1 MRETVKNNCQLLE
14 EGEFS
19 LPKGWE
25 VKKLG
30 EIGNIFNGNSIN
42 AKVKKDKYLNLIDG
56 FPYIATKDVTY
67 ESTIDYNNGIKIPF
81 KEKKFFKIAKKHTI
95 LICAEGG
102 SAGRKICFTEQ
113 EVCFGNKLFALY
125 PKVNIENRFIYY
137 YYFSSTFQNDFK
149 NHLTGII
156 GGVSM
161 NKFKQLE
168 VPMPPILEQKRI
180 VAILEYTFKAIDQAK
195 TNAEQNLKNAKE
207 LFESYL
213 NRIFEEKG
221 DDWEE
226 KRLGEVCNIIGGGT
240 PSKKNDEFYI
250 GNIPWATVRD
260 MKTDKIKDTEFKITS
275 KAVLNSSTNIIPKGN
290 VIIATR
296 VGLGKICIIESNIAI
311 NQDLKGIIPKASK
324 QLSVG
329 FLFRW
334 FKNISNDIINEG
346 TGATVQGVKLTFVN
360 SLKIPLPKLETQ
372 KQIVAQLDQLQ
383 TETKKLET
391 IYQQK
396 INNLVE
402 LKKSILQKAFE
413 GAL

>member
-226 KRLGEVCNIIGGGT
+226 KRLGEVCKY
-240 PSKKNDEFYI
+240 P
-250 GNIPWATVRD
+250 
-260 MKTDKIKDTEFKITS
+260 
-275 KAVLNSSTNIIPKGN
+275 
-290 VIIATR
+290 
-296 VGLGKICIIESNIAI
+296 IE
-311 NQDLKGIIPKASK
+311 
-324 QLSVG
+324 
-329 FLFRW
+329 
-334 FKNISNDIINEG
+334 
-346 TGATVQGVKLTFVN
+346 
-360 SLKIPLPKLETQ
+360 
-372 KQIVAQLDQLQ
+372 
-383 TETKKLET
+383 
-391 IYQQK
+391 
-396 INNLVE
+396 
-402 LKKSILQKAFE
+402 
-413 GAL
+413 

>member
-221 DDWEE
+221 DDWEV
-226 KRLGEVCNIIGGGT
+226 KKLGEIGKVSMCKRILKKQTTQIGEIPFYKIGTFGKKPNAYISKKIYDDYKSKYSFPKKGDILLSASGTIGRCVIYNGKPAYFQDSNIVWIGNNEKEVTNEYLYNFYGFCDWN
-240 PSKKNDEFYI
+240 PSKGATISRLYNDDLRRI
-250 GNIPWATVRD
+250 
-260 MKTDKIKDTEFKITS
+260 
-275 KAVLNSSTNIIPKGN
+275 IIPF
-290 VIIATR
+290 
-296 VGLGKICIIESNIAI
+296 
-311 NQDLKGIIPKASK
+311 PKSK
-324 QLSVG
+324 
-329 FLFRW
+329 
-334 FKNISNDIINEG
+334 E
-346 TGATVQGVKLTFVN
+346 
-360 SLKIPLPKLETQ
+360 EQ
-372 KQIVAQLDQLQ
+372 KQIVAQLDKLQ
-383 TETKKLET
+383 TETKKLEI

-402 LKKSILQKAFE
+402 LKKSILQKAFKGE
-413 GAL
+413 L